1 MQGEEASARLMVD
14 PTALYNWWKTLD
26 FEDEND
32 PEPDVVGGHQSR
44 NDNSHFSPI
53 DELSASEL
61 QTKETGTESGA
72 EIGAG
77 DISIFVSPPS
87 PTSIDKSSDSHHA
100 NPSTSP
106 TPTSKPSSNSECGPT
121 PFTKE
126 LSFIDDARISI
137 LGHVIERFQYPLL
150 FRSDSTK
157 TNSSFRTNATG
168 EFSRGSFAPL
178 RTTSKMQT
186 YRDQVRD
193 SLARGAG
200 LRLLH
205 GSHVGTDTPVDVRRP
220 GEGFYRGFKG
230 EALGT
235 PTMHNTPGTGRPRLV

>member
-1 MQGEEASARLMVD
+1 MQGEEASTRLMVD

-32 PEPDVVGGHQSR
+32 PEPDVVGGNQSR
-44 NDNSHFSPI
+44 NSNSHSSPI

-61 QTKETGTESGA
+61 KTEETDTENEA

-87 PTSIDKSSDSHHA
+87 PTSIDKSSDNHHA
-100 NPSTSP
+100 NPTSP
-106 TPTSKPSSNSECGPT
+106 TPISKPSSNSECGPT

-178 RTTSKMQT
+178 RTASKMQT

-193 SLARGAG
+193 SLARAAG

-205 GSHVGTDTPVDVRRP
+205 GSHVGTDTAVDVRRP
-220 GEGFYRGFKG
+220 G